1 MCLRS
6 IVFQSLPTE
15 QSSPVGQFTWER
27 GFSSRNRKGQLW
39 EYLLSRISSVSK
51 CLTWELERWDVLSTY
66 EFYVWFQVLYWVD
79 ANDLYGQGCCGKV
92 SWWFLS
98 RDDTYS
104 PLFPWVSAITGI
116 SPKTRVKISFQCRN
130 CCSLGDLP
138 TTYICPSGVSWIPLV
153 WICLVSCCLIRHSY
167 CSRTS

>member
-1 MCLRS
+1 MDLRS

-15 QSSPVGQFTWER
+15 KSSPVGQFTWER

-66 EFYVWFQVLYWVD
+66 ELSVWFQVFYWLD
-79 ANDLYGQGCCGKV
+79 ANDLCGQGCCRKV
-92 SWWFLS
+92 SWWFHS
-98 RDDTYS
+98 RDNTYS
-104 PLFPWVSAITGI
+104 PLFWWVSAIRGI

-130 CCSLGDLP
+130 CCTLVDLP
-138 TTYICPSGVSWIPLV
+138 TTDICPSGVLWMSLV
-153 WICLVSCCLIRHSY
+153 RICFVSCCLIRHSY